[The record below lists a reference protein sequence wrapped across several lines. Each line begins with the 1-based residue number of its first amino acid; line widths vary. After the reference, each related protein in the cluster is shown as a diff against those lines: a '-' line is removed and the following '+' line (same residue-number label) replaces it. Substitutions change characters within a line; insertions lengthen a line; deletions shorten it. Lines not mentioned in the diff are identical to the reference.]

1 MVYYAL
7 EFTAEL
13 DGLTNLQPRG
23 GCDDPNFTYYFKLK
37 CENCG
42 EISQK
47 PTWLSLSE
55 EVPLPNGR
63 GTANLVQKCKLC
75 KRDGTIQMIP
85 GQGKPLTD
93 IQGQSDLYTRLMIF
107 DCRGFE
113 PVEFSFTD
121 GWMAESKN
129 GETTFEMDLSEG
141 EFCDYD
147 EKSECPVGVSNLKS
161 VFKVVKKSGD
171 GARAVYR

>member
-7 EFTAEL
+7 EFTAEI

-23 GCDDPNFTYYFKLK
+23 GCDDPTYTYYFKLR

-42 EISQK
+42 EITQK
-47 PTWLSLSE
+47 STCVSLSE

-63 GTANLVQKCKLC
+63 GTTNLVQKCKLC
-75 KRDGTIQMIP
+75 SRDGTIQMVA

-93 IQGQSDLYTRLMIF
+93 TQGQSGQYTRLMIF

-113 PVEFSFTD
+113 PVEFSFGD
-121 GWMAESKN
+121 GWKAESIS

-141 EFCDYD
+141 DFADYD
-147 EKSECPVGVSNLKS
+147 EKSECPVGISNLKA
-161 VFKVVKKSGD
+161 VFKVVKKTGD